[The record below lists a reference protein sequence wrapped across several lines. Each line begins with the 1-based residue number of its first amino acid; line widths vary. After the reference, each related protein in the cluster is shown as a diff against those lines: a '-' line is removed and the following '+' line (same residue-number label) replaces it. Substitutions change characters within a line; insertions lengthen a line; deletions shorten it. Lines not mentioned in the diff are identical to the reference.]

1 MLCSSIQTCH
11 NVTAFFLLKRQP
23 SNSLAIEGTTAQ
35 LDDLYMSYAVESSW
49 LGCREDLLWL
59 VFEAI
64 LVVHVHR
71 YQLFLFIVLC
81 YFSRHIPVQSSL
93 RMKLGHAPKHLL
105 DLAQL
110 DIASQPASLL
120 AA

>member
-11 NVTAFFLLKRQP
+11 SVTALFPHKRQP

-35 LDDLYMSYAVESSW
+35 LDDLYMSSAVESSW
-49 LGCREDLLWL
+49 LGYREDLLWF

-71 YQLFLFIVLC
+71 YQFLC
-81 YFSRHIPVQSSL
+81 YSVMLF
-93 RMKLGHAPKHLL
+93 
-105 DLAQL
+105 
-110 DIASQPASLL
+110 
-120 AA
+120 